1 MTRQI
6 YMYINLVQKSQ
17 NLQVKLLDCSNESGA
32 QWGSVGVTGG
42 SVRNVYT
49 PLIFDVLVLS
59 LFMNYFLIKKRVS

>member
-32 QWGSVGVTGG
+32 QWGSVGSLEVQCAM
-42 SVRNVYT
+42 YIH
-49 PLIFDVLVLS
+49 PL
-59 LFMNYFLIKKRVS
+59 FLTS

>member
-1 MTRQI
+1 
-6 YMYINLVQKSQ
+6 MYINLVQKSQ

-59 LFMNYFLIKKRVS
+59 LFMN